1 MSDDCTCEECGCTG
15 NETCG
20 AEPLGEDCALDECG
34 ICPCCRVIGK
44 EANVKRWKTNQGDGL
59 MNHCDST
66 KSLTGVHYPN
76 RRGAND

>member
-1 MSDDCTCEECGCTG
+1 MVDWFEPYPCEECGCTG

-44 EANVKRWKTNQGDGL
+44 EANVKRWKTK
-59 MNHCDST
+59 